1 VTVPIIHASVTRL
14 AQLGQRPPT
23 WEGVPRARWRTGDFV
38 VAEVV
43 GETSLNR
50 TFEAADGRMVEA
62 APGDLVVGALGE
74 RAATLEIVGSWRDV
88 GDDLR
93 LDSLTRG
100 GVLGRITSAALGVRD
115 LVVNLAY
122 RGHLLVD
129 GSLLA
134 MRDVLAP
141 APAPVPASRAP
152 VVLIIGTS
160 MSAGKTTAA
169 KVIIRALRRRG
180 LIVAGAKLTGV
191 ARYADILGMAD
202 AGAAPVLDFVDAGLP
217 STIGPPE
224 QTAAAVARMRDAV
237 AAADADVLVAE
248 AGASPLEPYNGE
260 AAVLALGQT
269 VRCTVLCAHD
279 PYAVVGITRSFG
291 LEPDLVAGYAT
302 ATSAARSLL
311 ARLSDA
317 PALDLLDPSEA
328 AALDDLLA
336 RQLGLA

>member
-1 VTVPIIHASVTRL
+1 MTVPIIYASVTRL
-14 AQLGQRPPT
+14 ARLEQTPST

-38 VAEVV
+38 VGEVV
-43 GETSLNR
+43 GEPSLNR
-50 TFEAADGRMVEA
+50 RVEAADGRMVEA

-74 RAATLEIVGSWRDV
+74 RAATLEVVGSWRHV
-88 GDDLR
+88 GDDLQ
-93 LDSLTRG
+93 LAGLTRA
-100 GVLGRITSAALGVRD
+100 GVLGRVTSAALGVRH

-122 RGHLLVD
+122 RGHVLVD
-129 GSLLA
+129 GSPLA
-134 MRDVLAP
+134 MADVLAP
-141 APAPVPASRAP
+141 APAPASRPP

-160 MSAGKTTAA
+160 MSAGKTTSA
-169 KVIIRALRRRG
+169 KAIIRVLRRRG
-180 LIVAGAKLTGV
+180 LSVAGAKLTGV

-202 AGAAPVLDFVDAGLP
+202 AGAGPVLDFVDAGLP

-224 QTAAAVARMRDAV
+224 QIAAAVTRICDAV
-237 AAADADVLVAE
+237 AAAGVDVLVAE

-260 AAVLALGQT
+260 AAVLALGQA

-279 PYAVVGITRSFG
+279 PYAVVGVARSFG

-317 PALDLLDPSEA
+317 PALDLLDPAEA

-336 RQLGLA
+336 RRLDLA